1 MDKQRDIADLKTE
14 SSGVITLV
22 LGGPAGRWIA
32 WQTAPQVSRVTL
44 PCASENEEGSK
55 GGAEIGHW
63 WKAGLG
69 SKPNRAGSR
78 PSSPT
83 LTCPLEADWE
93 PEGDGGGWSAG
104 TWGCAPVGQ
113 GAP

>member
-32 WQTAPQVSRVTL
+32 WQTAPPRVSTMTL
-44 PCASENEEGSK
+44 PCTSENEEGSK
-55 GGAEIGHW
+55 DGAEIGNW

-69 SKPNRAGSR
+69 SKPSQAGSQ

-83 LTCPLEADWE
+83 LTRRPLEGE
-93 PEGDGGGWSAG
+93 L
-104 TWGCAPVGQ
+104 
-113 GAP
+113 GA